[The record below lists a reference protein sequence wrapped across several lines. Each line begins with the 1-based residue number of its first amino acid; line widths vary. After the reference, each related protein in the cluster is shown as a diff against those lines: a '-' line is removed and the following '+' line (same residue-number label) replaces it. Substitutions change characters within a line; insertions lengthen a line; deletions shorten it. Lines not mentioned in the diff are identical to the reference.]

1 MMNYILQMIPVQF
14 KCPAVQSI
22 SALNASEYMGV
33 WYEQTRIKNEFFQKR
48 DSVCTQAFYFDL
60 NESG

>member
-1 MMNYILQMIPVQF
+1 MIPVQF